1 MYSCIVDMLHIFGKF
16 SLLEILLALL
26 YEKSTF
32 GNVYMDMG
40 TLYGIFGGNC
50 NILIR
55 LLFESILN

>member
-1 MYSCIVDMLHIFGKF
+1 MLHIFGKF